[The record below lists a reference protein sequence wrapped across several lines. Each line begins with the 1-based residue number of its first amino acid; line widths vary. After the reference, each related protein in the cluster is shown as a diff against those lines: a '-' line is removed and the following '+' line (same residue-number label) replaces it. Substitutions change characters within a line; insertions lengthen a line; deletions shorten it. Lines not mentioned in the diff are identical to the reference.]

1 MKHFRRTFKSLF
13 ATPFRTIVIEASGG
27 LGNQLFQL
35 AAGLYLRKITGRR
48 LFLDTSWFTRNKVHD
63 GFVLN
68 SLLDLE
74 KMEIQETNRV
84 SRYLFTKKI
93 KEPWGNTDIA
103 LELFQFP
110 TLRTAYLQG
119 YFLDYHIAESVRDE
133 LVMSLRHLP
142 VSLDTARM
150 SIFIHLRY
158 GDKLNPE
165 IRPLYDVVD
174 IAYYADAIR
183 WCQANYVGQPLD
195 FYVFSDS
202 EIESRQFVKSLAP
215 ANYIFQ
221 SSNSA
226 IQDFSF
232 MYQCQGAIASNS
244 SFSYWAGMLQTNQ
257 RFWIMPW
264 RWDNITP
271 DDKCRVFGPRI
282 VRLPLNNISK
292 F

>member
-1 MKHFRRTFKSLF
+1 MSY
-13 ATPFRTIVIEASGG
+13 SS
-27 LGNQLFQL
+27 FQL
-35 AAGLYLRKITGRR
+35 LGPLTSK
-48 LFLDTSWFTRNKVHD
+48 DT
-63 GFVLN
+63 
-68 SLLDLE
+68 
-74 KMEIQETNRV
+74 
-84 SRYLFTKKI
+84 
-93 KEPWGNTDIA
+93 
-103 LELFQFP
+103 
-110 TLRTAYLQG
+110 
-119 YFLDYHIAESVRDE
+119 FLDYHIAESARDE

-150 SIFIHLRY
+150 FIFIHLRY

-183 WCQANYVGQPLD
+183 WCQANYGDQPLD

-202 EIESRQFVKSLAP
+202 ETESRQFVKSLPP

-232 MYQCQGAIASNS
+232 RYQCQGTIASNS